1 MHSFIRDDYTGDNIS
16 SIHQFLNSQ
25 GTFYFPALPTGLFP
39 AAHLSARGEYSGY
52 DKVWVRDNIH
62 VAHGL
67 YITGQPE
74 MAVRA
79 ARCILDY
86 FHLYRHRFD
95 AIIRGEVDFN
105 VPMNRPHIR
114 FDGKSLRE
122 VDDDWSH
129 AQNDALGYVLWLACN
144 MAADGAITLSTNDLQ
159 LLGRFPL
166 YFRAIRYWQ
175 DKDSGHWEEKRK
187 VEASSIGV
195 VVAGLRA
202 LRELLSIRG
211 IDSLSIDSEL
221 VSFQLLDNLIGEGD
235 QALAAILPAECID
248 PADYRDYDAALLL
261 LIYPLNVVSTDY
273 QNTILANVETHLL
286 GEYGIRRYL
295 GDSFWCA
302 NYDELM
308 SESKRTSNVSEDMSA
323 RDALVKP
330 GEEAQ
335 WCVFDPIMSII
346 YGRRYLSF
354 GNPADAQKQRVYFNR
369 ALSQLTGPDSGF
381 PEFLCPELYYLKRD
395 RYVPNDVTPLLWT
408 QANLLIAFK
417 TMKESLAR

>member
-1 MHSFIRDDYTGDNIS
+1 MHPFIRDHYTADDIAGIQ
-16 SIHQFLNSQ
+16 QFLNSQ
-25 GTFYFPALPTGLFP
+25 GTFHFFALPTGLFP

-52 DKVWVRDNIH
+52 DKVWVRDNMH

-79 ARCILDY
+79 VRSTLDY

-95 AIIRGEVDFN
+95 AIIRGEADPE

-114 FDGKSLRE
+114 FDGKALRE
-122 VDDDWSH
+122 VNDDWSH
-129 AQNDALGYVLWLACN
+129 AQNDALGYVLWLACR
-144 MAADGAITLSTNDLQ
+144 MAADDELALSSGDLE

-202 LRELLSIRG
+202 LRTLLATRG
-211 IDSLSIDSEL
+211 IETLAIDGEP
-221 VSFQLLDNLIGEGD
+221 VSGALLDTLIGAGE
-235 QALAAILPAECID
+235 QALDTILPAECID
-248 PADYRDYDAALLL
+248 PTDYRAYDAALLF
-261 LIYPLNVVSTDY
+261 LIYPLDVVSPDQ
-273 QNTILANVETHLL
+273 QNAILAHVETHLR

-295 GDSFWCA
+295 SDSFWCA

-308 SESKRTSNVSEDMSA
+308 NENERTSNVSEDMSA

-335 WCVFDPIMSII
+335 WCVFDPVMSTI
-346 YGRRYLSF
+346 YGRRYLVS
-354 GNPADAQKQRVYFNR
+354 GDPADAQQQRVYFNR
-369 ALSQLTGPDSGF
+369 ALSQLTGSDSGF
-381 PEFLCPELYYLKRD
+381 HEFLCPELYYLKRD

-408 QANLLIAFK
+408 QANLLIAFEA
-417 TMKESLAR
+417 MQRSLAQ